1 MSRVL
6 VIGDYLDDRYRFYEQ
21 TRTDPANNNA
31 PVVVNTTNVSVDGG
45 AGNLVKNIE
54 SLCECEVQFFHSK
67 CLEKAPSFSI
77 PGKTRHYIDNKFIF
91 REDENDT
98 IEYNKE
104 VVDSF
109 IEKIKE
115 NDFVV
120 ISDYHKGTITPNDI
134 GRIIKHCNS
143 FKNVLTFVD
152 TNHVFDEHK
161 NVTWLKIN
169 YQTAVEKTGLCD
181 KSQAKVLSD
190 KTLSNVIVTKGEEGF
205 ISYIK
210 EVNQTILYGKDD
222 NTNFVDSI
230 GAGDTFLAGFISA
243 MLMDMG
249 KLSSM
254 IYADT
259 VAHISTTR
267 LGTIKEVTKKEAD
280 EEYLKIK
287 TSLTDTENVLNV
299 YRTIDND

>member
-21 TRTDPANNNA
+21 TRTDPASINV

-54 SLCECEVQFFHSK
+54 SLCDCEVLFFHSK

-77 PGKTRHYIDNKFIF
+77 PAKTRHYIDNKFIF

-104 VVDSF
+104 VINNF
-109 IEKIKE
+109 IEQIKE
-115 NDFVV
+115 NDLVV

-134 GRIIKHCNS
+134 SRIIKYCNE
-143 FKNVLTFVD
+143 FKNVSTFVD
-152 TNHVFDEHK
+152 TNHVFDEHR
-161 NVTWLKIN
+161 NVTWLKVN
-169 YQTAVEKTGLCD
+169 NQTALEKTGLYD
-181 KSQAKVLSD
+181 KAQAKALAD
-190 KTLSNVIVTKGEEGF
+190 ETLSNVIVTKGEVGF
-205 ISYIK
+205 AAYIK
-210 EVNQTILYGKDD
+210 KDDQTIFYSKED
-222 NTNFVDSI
+222 NLNFVDSI

-243 MLMDMG
+243 ILLNMG
-249 KLSSM
+249 HLSSM

-267 LGTIKEVTKKEAD
+267 LGTIKEVSKEEAD
-280 EEYLKIK
+280 EEYLKVK
-287 TSLTDTENVLNV
+287 TSLTDMGDVLYV
-299 YRTIDND
+299 HCTTNDD

>member
-21 TRTDPANNNA
+21 TRTDPANNSV
-31 PVVVNTTNVSVDGG
+31 PVVVNTTNISVDGG

-54 SLCECEVQFFHSK
+54 SLCECEVLFFHSK

-77 PGKTRHYIDNKFIF
+77 PGKTRYYIDNKFIF

-98 IEYNKE
+98 IDYNKE

-109 IEKIKE
+109 IEQIKE

-134 GRIIKHCNS
+134 ERIIKHCNI

-152 TNHVFDEHK
+152 TNHVFVEHK
-161 NVTWLKIN
+161 NITWLKVN
-169 YQTAVEKTGLCD
+169 HQTAVEKTRLYD
-181 KSQAKVLSD
+181 KSQAKALSD
-190 KTLSNVIVTKGEEGF
+190 ATLSNVIITKGKEGF
-205 ISYIK
+205 VSYIK
-210 EVNQTILYGKDD
+210 EEDQTITYTKDD

-243 MLMDMG
+243 MLIDMG

-259 VAHISTTR
+259 VAHISTTK
-267 LGTIKEVTKKEAD
+267 LGTIEEVSKEEAD
-280 EEYLKIK
+280 KSYLNVK
-287 TSLTDTENVLNV
+287 TSLKNTENVLYV
-299 YRTIDND
+299 HRTIDDD